1 MDFTIRYEPAPDE
14 VARALRQGLKR
25 QLITVYRILP
35 SVLVVAGLACIWAD
49 AVFMGVGMLVAAIV
63 APFVATWAIR
73 RIATRQL
80 AYMCVPTTIRVT
92 NDGYECRTDQYST
105 TMQWSMFGQ
114 VATTQEFWLFF
125 VSRQPAAFLPKCAFD
140 SEQQAELSDFLAA
153 RQNAEAS

>member
-25 QLITVYRILP
+25 QLTAVYRFLP

-49 AVFMGVGMLVAAIV
+49 AVFVGVGMLVAAVV
-63 APFVATWAIR
+63 APFAATLAIR
-73 RIATRQL
+73 RLAARQL

-92 NDGYECRTDQYST
+92 SEGYECRTEQYST

-114 VATTQEFWLFF
+114 VVTTPEFWLFF
-125 VSRQPAAFLPKCAFD
+125 VNRQLAAFLPKRAFN
-140 SEQQAELSDFLAA
+140 SEQQAELIDFLAA
-153 RQNAEAS
+153 RQNAGAS